1 MQTFTVRCRPELA
14 ELFDAVAGQAAAVE
28 RDWLTERRDDL
39 AVQARDEGW
48 SSAQLSQARR
58 ELAVLHAQLRAAGEL
73 RGTRG
78 LVVLPALREQM
89 AARRWAGRRFR
100 PVPPAG
106 RLGRPWGATDRTF
119 RARLVLQLP
128 DADAE
133 LLVRGCY
140 WTSLP
145 YVRRLQ
151 EFYDTHGD
159 HWRGEL
165 HDGRVGF
172 RATPGEE
179 HLRTR
184 ARLVARIVTTGL
196 VLRQALA
203 DTGGRP
209 DLADPSTP
217 VDRRT
222 TFRGALPPLSC

>member
-1 MQTFTVRCRPELA
+1 MQTFTVRCRPDLVG
-14 ELFDAVAGQAAAVE
+14 LFDTAAGEAAAAE
-28 RDWLTERRDDL
+28 RDWLTERRDAL
-39 AVQARDEGW
+39 AVQARDDDW

-58 ELAVLHAQLRAAGEL
+58 ALAVEHAERRAAGEL

-78 LVVLPALREQM
+78 LVVLPALHAQF

-106 RLGRPWGATDRTF
+106 RLGRPWGATDRSY

-128 DADAE
+128 DPDAE

-151 EFYDTHGD
+151 EFYDTFGD

-165 HDGRVGF
+165 HDGRLGF
-172 RATPGEE
+172 RPTPGEE

-203 DTGGRP
+203 VTVGRP
-209 DLADPSTP
+209 DLAEPQPDEERENAPSSQ
-217 VDRRT
+217 DRNPR
-222 TFRGALPPLSC
+222 